1 MERSLTMKYKE
12 ESFEKGKSINTR
24 TNRIRLGLF
33 AFEKN
38 EIDERRKTIK
48 DNFSF
53 SLALCNEKVEE
64 SPKDTKPIIKQ
75 ISVSSSKTAEDSFD
89 MDDDENSD
97 ENSSDL
103 SCEEEE
109 EDKEI

>member
-1 MERSLTMKYKE
+1 MERSLTMAYKE
-12 ESFEKGKSINTR
+12 ESFEKRKSLNTR

-38 EIDERRKTIK
+38 EIDEKRKTIK

-53 SLALCNEKVEE
+53 LLALCTEKDKE
-64 SPKDTKPIIKQ
+64 SPKDIKPIIKQ

-89 MDDDENSD
+89 MDEDENS
-97 ENSSDL
+97 EESSSDL
-103 SCEEEE
+103 SCEEEDE
-109 EDKEI
+109 EI